1 MSKPTRMQLR
11 NGMTVMLVPQ
21 AGAASATVFVYVGVG
36 SRYETK
42 ETNGASHFIEH
53 LMFKG
58 TKRRPSAQDI
68 SRELDAYGA
77 MSNAYTAKDHTA
89 YYVKTDATHV
99 ANAID
104 ILHDMLFHSKFDP
117 KEIDRERGVI
127 LEEINMYE
135 DNPPR
140 HVEDL
145 LEEALFPDS
154 SLGWRIAGP
163 PQVIRTISA
172 DALKAYHDTH
182 YIPSRM
188 CVVIAGKIPTGT
200 RALLEKTFG
209 SVHEP
214 KRVKGELYTPF
225 VPPSAIVKPLKYEEK
240 KTEQSQIAMAFY
252 GYPVG
257 HPNEPAAKLL
267 GVILGGCMSSRLFV
281 QVRERRGL
289 CYSIRA
295 SHDAMADIGVF
306 QISVGLDRK
315 KLPIAIQTIVGQ
327 LRKVKRGDIDTEEL
341 QRAKDHIRG
350 KLALAFEDSS
360 YQAGWYG
367 DQWIY
372 GQRVQTGADRL
383 RQFQAVS
390 KQDLVRVAKEIL
402 IPQHMAISAIGPLGG
417 HTALEK
423 KFIWR

>member
-1 MSKPTRMQLR
+1 MSKPKRTHLR
-11 NGMTVMLVPQ
+11 NGMSFMFVPQ
-21 AGAASATVFVYVGVG
+21 EGAVSTTVFVYVSVG
-36 SRYETK
+36 SRYEMK
-42 ETNGASHFIEH
+42 EVNGASHFIEH

-68 SRELDAYGA
+68 SRELDGYGA
-77 MSNAYTAKDHTA
+77 MYNAYTSKDHTA
-89 YYVKTDATHV
+89 YYVKTDPSHV
-99 ANAID
+99 PNAID
-104 ILHDMLFHSKFDP
+104 LLHDMLFHSVFDP

-135 DNPPR
+135 DNPQR

-145 LEEALFPDS
+145 LEEALFPKS
-154 SLGWRIAGP
+154 SLGWNIAGP
-163 PQVIRTISA
+163 RQVIRTIPST
-172 DALKAYHDTH
+172 ALKAYHDQY

-188 CVVIAGKIPTGT
+188 CVVVAGKIPSGT
-200 RALLEKTFG
+200 HALLEKTFG

-214 KRVKGELYTPF
+214 KREAPAYAPF
-225 VPPSAIVKPLKYEEK
+225 CAPSAIVKPLKYEEK

-257 HPNEPAAKLL
+257 HANESAAKML
-267 GVILGGCMSSRLFV
+267 GIILGGYMSSRLFV

-295 SHDAMADIGVF
+295 GHDSMADVGVF
-306 QISVGLDRK
+306 QISAGLDRK
-315 KLPIAIQTIVGQ
+315 RLPLAIQTIVTE
-327 LRKVKRGDIDTEEL
+327 LRKVKRGDVDAEEL

-350 KLALAFEDSS
+350 KLALAFEDSA

-372 GQRVQTGADRL
+372 GQRVQTPTERL
-383 RQFQAVS
+383 RQLEGVS
-390 KQDLVRVAKEIL
+390 RQDVVRVACEMLAPKR
-402 IPQHMAISAIGPLGG
+402 MAIAAIGPLGG
-417 HTALEK
+417 RGALEK